1 MSDRPVSRL
10 ALLLRG
16 AAILIAVLAVID
28 PGVTTMRRARPLV
41 SVVAADPSRDSV
53 LQASVAQRLRRS
65 FTVVEAPLSAT
76 SATVVVGAQ
85 IPHRLHALTSPTFVV
100 TPGVSR
106 EHLALRDLQA
116 PAQVALDGR
125 VNVTVTILRSARDVQ
140 ASDTLPIVAE
150 LAYVA
155 VPPAGDGGDTSRVNA
170 SVAGDGDSGV
180 ARVVAREHTTLRG
193 AARATLTLTFTPPR
207 EGLARLAVRA
217 AAVGSGDTTRHDLAI
232 DVRRRRWSV
241 LFFDRRPSWMST
253 FVRRALLRDPRFVVT
268 SRIETS
274 SDVSRETGRAPSG
287 LDAVAATAVFDA
299 VVIGA
304 PDALR
309 ARDVDGIRTI
319 LREHGAS
326 VLMLADNPRAGP
338 ADALLSFGGWR
349 TTPRRTPAEIVRVR
363 AEAGVDGDTIR
374 ALNPDAL
381 TLRGV
386 AVGTA
391 TRARADA
398 TPIAVLQ
405 ADTSAGAVI
414 WRQPE
419 GRGQVFMSG
428 AFDAWRY
435 RDSAQ
440 STFDATF
447 RDLVEQAA
455 AHRQPMLDLQVSRRL
470 LSPGEPVEVLIAPRG
485 DRSEAPRVV
494 LRPHLVETGSV
505 DATRAIP
512 LWPLAPSAGEQ
523 RYRAEFRA
531 PERHAAFDL
540 VVTQGADSAV
550 VGILVAPDVRR
561 DADDDG
567 SLLDVWA
574 AARGGQVFAAGEL
587 AALSN
592 AVVSAVSPPQLATR
606 WFPMRSAWWIV
617 PFALLL
623 SAEWWLR
630 RKRGLA

>member
-1 MSDRPVSRL
+1 MSDRPVSHL
-10 ALLLRG
+10 ALVLRS
-16 AAILIAVLAVID
+16 AAVLIAVLAVID
-28 PGVTTMRRARPLV
+28 PGVTTMRRTRPLV
-41 SVVAADPSRDSV
+41 SVIATDPARDSA
-53 LQASVAQRLRRS
+53 LQASVAQRLRQS
-65 FTVVEAPLSAT
+65 FTVVEAPLSAA

-85 IPHRLHALTSPTFVV
+85 VPRRLEALTSPAFAV
-100 TPGVSR
+100 TPSTTR
-106 EHLALRDLQA
+106 EHLVLRDVQA

-150 LAYVA
+150 LVYLA
-155 VPPAGDGGDTSRVNA
+155 VPLAGDGSDASRVNT
-170 SVAGDGDSGV
+170 SVARDGDSGV

-193 AARATLTLTFTPPR
+193 AAAATLTLAFTPPR

-217 AAVGSGDTTRHDLAI
+217 AAVGSSDTTRHDLAV
-232 DVRRRRWSV
+232 DVRSRRWSV

-349 TTPRRTPAEIVRVR
+349 TMPRRTPAEIVGV
-363 AEAGVDGDTIR
+363 GVDDDTTR
-374 ALNPDAL
+374 ALNADAL

-391 TRARADA
+391 VRARADA

-419 GRGQVFMSG
+419 GRGQVFVSG

-455 AHRQPMLDLQVSRRL
+455 AHRQPMLDVQVSRRL
-470 LSPGEPVEVLIAPRG
+470 LSPGEPVEVLVAPRG
-485 DRSEAPRVV
+485 DRSEPAPRVV
-494 LRPHLVETGSV
+494 LRTRRAKAATA
-505 DATRAIP
+505 DAASEIP
-512 LWPLAPSAGEQ
+512 LLPVAPSVGER
-523 RYRAEFRA
+523 RYRSEFRA
-531 PERHAAFDL
+531 PESHGDFDL
-540 VVTQGADSAV
+540 VVTQGADSVV

-561 DADDDG
+561 DAEDDG
-567 SLLDVWA
+567 PLLNAWV
-574 AARGGQVFAAGEL
+574 AARGGQVFAAGQL

-592 AVVSAVSPPQLATR
+592 AVIGAVSPPRLATR
-606 WFPMRSAWWIV
+606 WFLMRTAWWIV

-630 RKRGLA
+630 RKRGLP